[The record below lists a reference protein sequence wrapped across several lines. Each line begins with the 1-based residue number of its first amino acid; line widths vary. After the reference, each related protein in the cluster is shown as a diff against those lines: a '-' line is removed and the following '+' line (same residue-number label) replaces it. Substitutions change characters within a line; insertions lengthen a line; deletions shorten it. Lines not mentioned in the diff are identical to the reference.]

1 MPPTGNGRSVSDRAR
16 SSSAVDPQDGLFDKE
31 IEDGD
36 LIAALERREE
46 ARAAKLS
53 ATKAFKVEDDNAK
66 AELVNHDIQVGDV
79 VRAGR
84 FRIKKTAVAP
94 RSVAFDTSGSERLTF
109 GVIAEEDS

>member
-16 SSSAVDPQDGLFDKE
+16 TGGGVDAQDGLFDKV

-46 ARAAKLS
+46 ARARKLS
-53 ATKAFKVEDDNAK
+53 ATKAYKVEDDNAK
-66 AELVNHDIQVGDV
+66 SLLVNHDIQVGDT

-84 FRIKKTAVAP
+84 FRLTKTAIAANHVE
-94 RSVAFDTSGSERLTF
+94 FDTSGSERLSIGT
-109 GVIAEEDS
+109 INEED